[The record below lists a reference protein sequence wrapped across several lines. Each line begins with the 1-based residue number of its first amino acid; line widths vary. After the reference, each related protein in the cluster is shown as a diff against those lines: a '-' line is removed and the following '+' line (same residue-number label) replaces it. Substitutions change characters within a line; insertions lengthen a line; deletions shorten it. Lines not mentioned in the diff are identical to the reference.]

1 MLTVQAKVD
10 IKPLERKF
18 TPAAMRG
25 AKMAVADQVL
35 ADTDK
40 YVPRREGDLAASGH
54 VANGGEEV
62 VYNTPY
68 AAAQY
73 RGTNGRQVGSPP
85 RMRVKHAISRDG
97 SVFAGITPA
106 HAGKTLTSACLRLA
120 RQDHPRACG

>member
-73 RGTNGRQVGSPP
+73 RGTNGRQVF
-85 RMRVKHAISRDG
+85 RKYT
-97 SVFAGITPA
+97 TPGT
-106 HAGKTLTSACLRLA
+106 GKQWYEKSKQANLERWQETAKKALGV
-120 RQDHPRACG
+120 D